1 MGYGDINIWASIL
14 PVNLEDFYEMMQAFL
29 KAKAYKTR
37 TILLQEYT
45 K

>member
-14 PVNLEDFYEMMQAFL
+14 PVNLEDFYEMMQA
-29 KAKAYKTR
+29 YKTR